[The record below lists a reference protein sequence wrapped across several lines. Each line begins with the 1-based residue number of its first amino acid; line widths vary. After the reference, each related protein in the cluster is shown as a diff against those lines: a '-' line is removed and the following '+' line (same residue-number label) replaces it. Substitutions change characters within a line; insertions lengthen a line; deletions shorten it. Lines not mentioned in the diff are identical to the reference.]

1 VNGLKALK
9 VLLGVSGGIAA
20 YKAAELIRRLRAE
33 GAEVRVVMTPAAHAF
48 ITPLTLQALSGNPVR
63 DALLDPAA
71 EAGMDHIELARW
83 ADLVLVAPAS
93 ADLMAR
99 LAAGLADD
107 LLATLALATA
117 APLLLAPAMN
127 QRMWLHPATQANADR
142 LAERG
147 VRLLGPAEGE
157 QACGETGPGRMLEPE
172 AIVAALARRS
182 AGALVGRRVL
192 ITAGPTHEAID
203 PVRFVGNRSSGRMG
217 YALAEALAARGADLL
232 LVSGP
237 SALAA
242 PVGVETIRV
251 ESAREMQAAVMAHID
266 GCAIFVAAA
275 AVADYRPET
284 PAAEKIKKNSEA
296 LSLRLVRNPDILAQ
310 VAARPAAPFTVGFA
324 AETERLEEHARDKLA
339 AKGLDMIAA
348 NRVGGEHGGFE
359 REDNALLVLWNEGQ
373 KALPLMPKP
382 RLAHVLAE
390 LIEER
395 YVAHLAA
402 KGA

>member
-1 VNGLKALK
+1 
-9 VLLGVSGGIAA
+9 
-20 YKAAELIRRLRAE
+20 
-33 GAEVRVVMTPAAHAF
+33 
-48 ITPLTLQALSGNPVR
+48 
-63 DALLDPAA
+63 
-71 EAGMDHIELARW
+71 
-83 ADLVLVAPAS
+83 
-93 ADLMAR
+93 
-99 LAAGLADD
+99 
-107 LLATLALATA
+107 
-117 APLLLAPAMN
+117 
-127 QRMWLHPATQANADR
+127 
-142 LAERG
+142 
-147 VRLLGPAEGE
+147 
-157 QACGETGPGRMLEPE
+157 MLEPE
-172 AIVAALARRS
+172 AIVAALARHS